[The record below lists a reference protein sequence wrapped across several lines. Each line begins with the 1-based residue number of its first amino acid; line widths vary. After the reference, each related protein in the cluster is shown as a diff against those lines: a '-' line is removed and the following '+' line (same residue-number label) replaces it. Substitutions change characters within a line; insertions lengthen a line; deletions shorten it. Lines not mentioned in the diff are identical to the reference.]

1 MSVMKRGMP
10 PGGVNPVPVK
20 VALRDKFASPKK
32 EQVDQPDVPS
42 FAAAKLNSRGT
53 VSLQASICASPA
65 A

>member
-20 VALRDKFASPKK
+20 VALRDKCASPSK
-32 EQVDQPDVPS
+32 EQVHQPDVPS
-42 FAAAKLNSRGT
+42 SAAAELNSQGICL
-53 VSLQASICASPA
+53 LQASICTLEA